1 MSDWITVATLGSKYL
16 TVGIFAGFSEA
27 FFNTSF
33 KVTAAWVTTTLNSEK
48 NFFLNKEIYWEFY
61 LGLLP
66 FILWNICWICYTQ
79 IWDTS
84 CINMDPWFQAFRY
97 ANWVSVT
104 NKTLE
109 TMLLWFHRAFIAPHH
124 YAKLIQISC
133 VSRIQSQSS
142 GLISEGMV

>member
-1 MSDWITVATLGSKYL
+1 MSGQSTVATPGSKYL
-16 TVGIFAGFSEA
+16 TSGIFTIFSQA
-27 FFNTSF
+27 CFHTSF
-33 KVTAAWVTTTLNSEK
+33 KSYCCQLPWIQKKT
-48 NFFLNKEIYWEFY
+48 FFLNEEIYWEFY

-66 FILWNICWICYTQ
+66 FILWNMCWICYTQ

-97 ANWVSVT
+97 ANCVSVT

-142 GLISEGMV
+142 GLISEGME